1 MARRGGEPEAL
12 GEIIRRLIPPSRSIG
27 KVEAARKKFAQVVGK
42 GLAWRCRVTSFR
54 FGDLV
59 VSVDSH
65 SLLAELEFGREA
77 LIEDMSTGDDPV
89 TVRTIT
95 FRISE
100 G

>member
-1 MARRGGEPEAL
+1 MAKRGGEPERL
-12 GEIIRRLIPPSRSIG
+12 GDIVRRLLPSSRSVG
-27 KVEAARKKFAQVVGK
+27 KVDNARRKFARIVGK
-42 GLAWRCRVTSFR
+42 ELAYRCRVTSFR

-59 VSVDSH
+59 VAVDSH
-65 SLLAELEFGREA
+65 SLLAEFEFGREA
-77 LIEDMSTGDDPV
+77 LIEDMASGEDPI